1 MLEVCK
7 ASIGL
12 LCCHVPAKRTRNA
25 PIVPAMCFKIIANI
39 KKLVLS
45 HGRVN
50 SFLHEQ
56 LLKNLTNLKK
66 KLTKER
72 FVGRRQQNERNE
84 VDLANLRIVST
95 RFNQL

>member
-7 ASIGL
+7 ALIGL

-25 PIVPAMCFKIIANI
+25 PIVFAMCFKIIDNI

-56 LLKNLTNLKK
+56 LLKTLTNLKK

-72 FVGRRQQNERNE
+72 FVGA
-84 VDLANLRIVST
+84 DVSKMKET
-95 RFNQL
+95 KSIWPT